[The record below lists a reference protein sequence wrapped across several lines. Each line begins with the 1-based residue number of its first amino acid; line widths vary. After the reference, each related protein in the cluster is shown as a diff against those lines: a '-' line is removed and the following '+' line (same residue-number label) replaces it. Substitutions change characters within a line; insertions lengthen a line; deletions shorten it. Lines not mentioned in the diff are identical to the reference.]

1 MTPDSNT
8 SCTTME
14 TIQRKV
20 TDEYFDNLI
29 LNTINTIRK
38 NRKRPDRSSI
48 HEDLRKELNNSDVT
62 AEIADIRLS
71 FITKKNRIKNKLTN
85 GKVLILLKTK
95 RF

>member
-38 NRKRPDRSSI
+38 NRKHPDRSSI
-48 HEDLRKELNNSDVT
+48 HEDLLKELNNSDVT
-62 AEIADIRLS
+62 AEIADITLS
-71 FITKKNRIKNKLTN
+71 FITKKNRIENKLLT
-85 GKVLILLKTK
+85 GKVPILLKTK

>member
-1 MTPDSNT
+1 MTRDSNT

-20 TDEYFDNLI
+20 IDEYFDNLI
-29 LNTINTIRK
+29 LNTINTIPK

-71 FITKKNRIKNKLTN
+71 FTTKKNRIKNKLTN

-95 RF
+95 HF